1 MINDIKAEAEKKM
14 KKSLESLN
22 SAFNKIRTGR
32 AHPSILDSVM
42 VNYYGQET
50 PLKQVAS
57 VNVEDNRTLTVSP
70 WEKNLMPT
78 IEKAIMASD
87 LGLNPAT
94 SGDIIRIPMP
104 MLTEETRKEMVKQA
118 KADAEHG
125 RVSIRNARRDANS
138 MIKDL
143 LKEKEITEDDER
155 KGEDDIQ
162 KLTDR
167 YIAEVEKMLKAKA
180 AAKVMH
186 PCASM
191 LAVSYEIVL
200 PLHTLVHC
208 CGHARCIT

>member
-1 MINDIKAEAEKKM
+1 MVKQDERIEETIVINDIKSDAEKKM
-14 KKSLESLN
+14 KKSLEALH

-32 AHPSILDSVM
+32 AHPAILDSVM

-70 WEKNLMPT
+70 WEKNLVPT
-78 IEKAIMASD
+78 IEKAIMTSD

-94 SGDIIRIPMP
+94 SGDLIRVPMP

-138 MIKDL
+138 MLKDL
-143 LKEKEITEDDER
+143 LKEKEISEDELR
-155 KGEDDIQ
+155 KGEEDVQ
-162 KLTDR
+162 KLTDK
-167 YIAEVEKMLKAKA
+167 YIAEVEKMLKVKEEDL
-180 AAKVMH
+180 M
-186 PCASM
+186 
-191 LAVSYEIVL
+191 AV
-200 PLHTLVHC
+200 
-208 CGHARCIT
+208 

>member
-1 MINDIKAEAEKKM
+1 MIDDIKAEAEKKM
-14 KKSLESLN
+14 KKSLEALG

-42 VNYYGQET
+42 VNYYGQDT

-57 VNVEDNRTLTVSP
+57 VTVEDNRTLAVSP
-70 WEKNLMPT
+70 WEKNLVPT
-78 IEKAIMASD
+78 IEKAIMMSD

-94 SGDIIRIPMP
+94 NGDLIRVPMP
-104 MLTEETRKEMVKQA
+104 MLTEETRRELVKQA

-138 MIKDL
+138 MIKEL

-155 KGEDDIQ
+155 KGEDAIQ

-167 YIAEVEKMLKAKA
+167 YVAEVETMLKAKEEDL
-180 AAKVMH
+180 M
-186 PCASM
+186 
-191 LAVSYEIVL
+191 AV
-200 PLHTLVHC
+200 
-208 CGHARCIT
+208 

>member
-1 MINDIKAEAEKKM
+1 MINDIKSDAEKKM
-14 KKSLESLN
+14 KKSLEALH

-32 AHPSILDSVM
+32 AHPAILDSVM

-78 IEKAIMASD
+78 IEKAIMSSD

-104 MLTEETRKEMVKQA
+104 MLTEETRREMVKQA

-125 RVSIRNARRDANS
+125 RVSIRNARRDANN
-138 MIKDL
+138 MLKDL
-143 LKEKEITEDDER
+143 LKEKEINEDEER
-155 KGEDDIQ
+155 RGEDEIQ

-167 YIAEVEKMLKAKA
+167 YIAEVEKMLKTKEEDL
-180 AAKVMH
+180 M
-186 PCASM
+186 
-191 LAVSYEIVL
+191 AV
-200 PLHTLVHC
+200 
-208 CGHARCIT
+208 

>member
-1 MINDIKAEAEKKM
+1 VINDIKVEVEKKM
-14 KKSLESLN
+14 QKSLESLN

-78 IEKAIMASD
+78 IEKAIMASG

-155 KGEDDIQ
+155 KGEDEIQ

-167 YIAEVEKMLKAKA
+167 YIAEVEKMLKAKEEDL
-180 AAKVMH
+180 M
-186 PCASM
+186 
-191 LAVSYEIVL
+191 AV
-200 PLHTLVHC
+200 
-208 CGHARCIT
+208 

>member
-1 MINDIKAEAEKKM
+1 MIDDIKSEAEKKM
-14 KKSLESLN
+14 QNSLEALH

-57 VNVEDNRTLTVSP
+57 VGVEDNRTLTVSP
-70 WEKNLMPT
+70 WEKNLVPV
-78 IEKAIMASD
+78 IEKAIMMSD

-94 SGDIIRIPMP
+94 SGDLIRVPMP

-125 RVSIRNARRDANS
+125 RVSVRNARRDANS

-143 LKEKEITEDDER
+143 LKEKEITEDELR
-155 KGEDDIQ
+155 QGEDEIQ

-167 YIAEVEKMLKAKA
+167 YIADVEKMLKQKEEDL
-180 AAKVMH
+180 M
-186 PCASM
+186 
-191 LAVSYEIVL
+191 AV
-200 PLHTLVHC
+200 
-208 CGHARCIT
+208 